1 MIGSPCPT
9 NADSDI
15 NVAPVPQRPNA
26 AQPQA
31 SPRGDPLR
39 LHSRPA
45 NATNQ
50 TSTDRSTCTTS
61 ATRKKSTPG
70 NHSLIIGVRDSTSS
84 SENSPEPIE
93 CEQAEPQPAA
103 RQLALR
109 AGWDRERIAI
119 AVRARRR

>member
-15 NVAPVPQRPNA
+15 SVAPVPQRPSA
-26 AQPQA
+26 TQPQA

-70 NHSLIIGVRDSTSS
+70 NHWLIIGVRDNTSS
-84 SENSPEPIE
+84 SENSPEPIS
-93 CEQAEPQPAA
+93 ASNPSHSQP
-103 RQLALR
+103 R
-109 AGWDRERIAI
+109 ASWRCAPAGTASE
-119 AVRARRR
+119 